1 MSSTLGVVLLSCLE
15 SERPHESS
23 ENGVPRPV
31 PLFSTAGT
39 RLVKCQT
46 TARNANVAYPEMGV
60 GNGYRLYDF
69 GTGRPDV
76 EYGVRDFK
84 AKFGGEL
91 VCYGRNTCVHAP
103 RLLWLSE
110 RGYRLVRRWL

>member
-1 MSSTLGVVLLSCLE
+1 MSSTSEVVSLSYLE
-15 SERPHESS
+15 DERPRESS

-31 PLFSTAGT
+31 PLFSVTGAG
-39 RLVKCQT
+39 LVKCQT

-91 VCYGRNTCVHAP
+91 SVTVVTPVSTRPFGCT
-103 RLLWLSE
+103 
-110 RGYRLVRRWL
+110 